1 MGLNLNYTLLKEGSN
16 SYFKIPEYRQM
27 DSRYNVYSNN
37 YVLEQISQFNQ
48 VMREASIELTNISI
62 NNEYIT
68 EASFFNN
75 VITGISTII
84 RKVVDALKKIV
95 GIIINA
101 FMELYRKI
109 KDKFSKKDPDIVEKK
124 YRQNERI
131 KFLRKAL
138 YQTPIEEKTLLI
150 SDIKPTEEL
159 MDKNFP
165 DSSLIGSKLVNLVK
179 TNLDNF
185 IYKNIHQYAR
195 TSMVDDNIDP
205 STVNMDIEANES
217 LADVLEDQKEEILSK
232 MLGKYSYD
240 ATTSET
246 LSASINSIGIKAF
259 GDISSIKA
267 TPLTEDLYLLALD
280 NLTRGKELA
289 NSIIDNIK
297 IIKTNYDEIIKS
309 FNKAE
314 SDIKAFKPS
323 RNTESINS
331 ITSNRLI
338 NSVSRIIGNSRYIIM
353 ANMDLLNY
361 KRKRINQIF
370 GGDDSGPGDSYKVK
384 RFAHNLILKQIGMED
399 EISENYSP
407 LDDTLE
413 ADILREQFESIL
425 IMTEEYW
432 LDNEFNS
439 RLTQYLTEDD
449 TGAATPNVTSGTG
462 AAKAD
467 STQTTVTTTANI
479 GNTNT
484 KVAGAPNFIDK
495 FNAMFERFKTAVQEN
510 LIKLG
515 DTNFWNRNRGK
526 IRTLEFG
533 STTVSDWK
541 NYDFTQF
548 EKRLN
553 TIKYD
558 DNAEY
563 LNTDEGMQNE
573 ILKKFDAIPN
583 DQRFGENDTFSQK
596 MTKVF
601 YTNMIPKDKPTPIAQ
616 AGFKR
621 EQTFKFVDE
630 IVRNGFNGATFGNI
644 KEDRKF
650 INESYKQASQNKQ
663 ATADKVAD
671 TQTDY
676 KAQTMEQNATP
687 KVNESATYDSDFKF
701 NLAEHFGLVTGERII
716 NFNEA
721 QYNIGADDA
730 QNSQGG
736 AGAGIKEA
744 NARVN
749 RYFKFM
755 TFALSAKMTSALA
768 AYKQYMGLYKAAYK
782 KPKANNN
789 ESNNQQQQQNQN
801 QQQNNQQQAQQQP
814 TAEGQK

>member
-27 DSRYNVYSNN
+27 DSRYNVYSNT

-62 NNEYIT
+62 NNKYIT
-68 EASFFNN
+68 EASFFEN
-75 VITGISTII
+75 IATIFSAII
-84 RKVVDALKKIV
+84 RKIVEGLKKIA
-95 GIIINA
+95 GIIIGA
-101 FMELYRKI
+101 FKELYKRV
-109 KDKFSKKDPDIVEKK
+109 KDRFAKKDPDLVEKK
-124 YRQNERI
+124 YRENERI
-131 KFLRKAL
+131 KLLRKAL
-138 YQTPIEEKTLLI
+138 YETTAEETVLLI

-159 MDKNFP
+159 MDKDFP

-185 IYKNIHQYAR
+185 VYKNIHNYGYGP
-195 TSMVDDNIDP
+195 TGNIDP
-205 STVNMDIEANES
+205 NTIAKDIEANES

-232 MLGKYSYD
+232 MFGRYSYD
-240 ATTSET
+240 ITNIP
-246 LSASINSIGIKAF
+246 ASIESVAIKAF
-259 GDISSIKA
+259 GNANDIKA
-267 TPLTEDLYLLALD
+267 TKLTIDLYLLALD
-280 NLTRGKELA
+280 NLTRGKELSD
-289 NSIIDNIK
+289 SIIKNIENIDK
-297 IIKTNYDEIIKS
+297 NYKEIIKS
-309 FNKAE
+309 LEKADSEVKSIKPTKSASGYDEITNKLIA
-314 SDIKAFKPS
+314 SVNKI
-323 RNTESINS
+323 INATQ
-331 ITSNRLI
+331 IVVN
-338 NSVSRIIGNSRYIIM
+338 
-353 ANMDLLNY
+353 ANMNLLRY
-361 KRKRINQIF
+361 KQKRIDQIF
-370 GGDDSGPGDSYKVK
+370 GIPGDSFKVK
-384 RFAHNLILKQIGMED
+384 RFAHNLILKQIGMEN

-432 LDNEFNS
+432 LENEFNS

-467 STQTTVTTTANI
+467 SAQTTVTTTANI

-484 KVAGAPNFIDK
+484 KVAGAPNFVDK
-495 FNAMFERFKTAVQEN
+495 FNMMFEKFKTAVQEN

-526 IRTLEFG
+526 IRTLEFA

-671 TQTDY
+671 AQVDY

-687 KVNESATYDSDFKF
+687 KVNEFTTYDSDFKF

-814 TAEGQK
+814 ATEGQK